1 MADNL
6 EPTPSKKKK
15 KYCVKFNDSWC
26 NKFKFIQK
34 SRTGESFA
42 LCTVCGSDFSV
53 AHGEEND
60 ISRHKDI
67 SKHEKY
73 VDAAQRQRKL
83 TDLSASSVTVNL
95 DQKVVEVKLFFFWF
109 SG

>member
-15 KYCVKFNDSWC
+15 ILCE
-26 NKFKFIQK
+26 IQ
-34 SRTGESFA
+34 RFVVESFA